1 MKKLVSLILLVFLL
15 AITGC
20 SQSTTSEQKNDYP
33 NKPIRM
39 IVPYAAGGPT
49 DMTARFIAAALNE
62 HLPNGQSVVVEN
74 KPGGAATI
82 GITEVFNSDPDGY
95 TIAMTTSGASS
106 FQPNFGKTVYTH
118 DSFQPVAQVLSQ
130 PHYLVVKA
138 DSPWKTFDEWLEYVK
153 KNPNKF
159 TYSTAGTGNT
169 GHLIMEALND
179 KAEIKTKHVP
189 FEGNGPAITALLGGF
204 VMGTNVQISDI
215 KSYIESGEVRVL
227 ANTGRSKNKGFE
239 DIPFFTES
247 DIDVDISVYTGI
259 IAPKGIPQEVLETLT
274 TAIQKSI
281 EDPKTQEKFNS
292 LSTELDFAGPDEFQ
306 KTITEDYEMSGEI
319 LKLAGLIK

>member
-1 MKKLVSLILLVFLL
+1 ML

-20 SQSTTSEQKNDYP
+20 SQSQSVAQEKEKSDYP

-49 DMTARFIAAALNE
+49 DLTARVIAAQMSTY
-62 HLPNGQSVVVEN
+62 LPNGQSVVVEN

-82 GITEVFNSDPDGY
+82 GITEVFKSKPDGY
-95 TIAMTTSGASS
+95 TIAMTTMGANSI
-106 FQPNFGKTVYTH
+106 QPNLGKTVYTH
-118 DSFQPVAQVLSQ
+118 DSFQAVAQILSQ
-130 PHYLVVKA
+130 PHYLVVRA
-138 DSPWKTFDEWLEYVK
+138 DAPWETFDEWLEYVK
-153 KNPNKF
+153 KNPNEF

-169 GHLIMEALND
+169 GHLVMEALND
-179 KAEIKTKHVP
+179 AAGIKTVHVP
-189 FEGNGPAITALLGGF
+189 FEGNGPAITALLGGH

-227 ANTGRSKNKGFE
+227 ANTGHNKNKGFE
-239 DIPFFTES
+239 DIPFFTEKN
-247 DIDVDISVYTGI
+247 IDVDISVYTGI
-259 IAPKGIPQEVLETLT
+259 IAPKGIPQDVLETLT

-281 EDPKTQEKFNS
+281 DDPKTQEKFNS
-292 LSTELDFAGPDEFQ
+292 LSVETDFAGSDEFQ
-306 KTITEDYEMSGEI
+306 KIITEDYKMSGEI